1 MPKDIMFKNF
11 TGDANLNNR
20 KQQFQRSTGKIVIG
34 RSVSSQI
41 KERIHKNFP
50 GGFSPSDP
58 LSLCWTLKFLLNPM
72 PSFTNRIY
80 SIFLNLRVHGNS
92 LTIQLPSGAC

>member
-1 MPKDIMFKNF
+1 MFKHF
-11 TGDANLNNR
+11 TGDANLDNS
-20 KQQFQRSTGKIVIG
+20 KQQFQCSTGKNVIG

-50 GGFSPSDP
+50 GGFAPRDP
-58 LSLCWTLKFLLNPM
+58 LSVCWTLKFLLNPM
-72 PSFTNRIY
+72 ASFTNHIY

-92 LTIQLPSGAC
+92 LTVQLPSGAC